1 MSFYIRVSPLIT
13 PVHCIT
19 QTEEPAIESFSINEQ
34 PVEADRL
41 YLICVQDYHY
51 QNSLKCLNLTPEEI
65 ANAKVATTSS
75 QGVLEEYLSTHQL
88 LDGQVEGRW
97 TFVN

>member
-1 MSFYIRVSPLIT
+1 
-13 PVHCIT
+13 
-19 QTEEPAIESFSINEQ
+19 
-34 PVEADRL
+34 
-41 YLICVQDYHY
+41 VQDYHY

>member
-1 MSFYIRVSPLIT
+1 LRRERKYQNGLLSVD
-13 PVHCIT
+13 
-19 QTEEPAIESFSINEQ
+19 NEQRAAAKTSEANGQ
-34 PVEADRL
+34 PVEGDRL
-41 YLICVQDYHY
+41 YVICVQDYHY